1 MGASAMAADPTGSGV
16 SDRLV
21 PEEPMSI
28 ILNLGI
34 SSNWQDID
42 TSTMIFPAEMLVD
55 YVRVYQ
61 RSQGMNVGCNPP
73 GYPTND
79 YINNHIEAYTNPNI
93 TTWQWDKPKNSEW
106 DGC

>member
-34 SSNWQDID
+34 SCRYFSRVVTLLFTYL
-42 TSTMIFPAEMLVD
+42 TS
-55 YVRVYQ
+55 
-61 RSQGMNVGCNPP
+61 
-73 GYPTND
+73 
-79 YINNHIEAYTNPNI
+79 PN
-93 TTWQWDKPKNSEW
+93 S
-106 DGC
+106 